1 LAALQERA
9 TPGLP
14 NAQNLSEDAEYVEDF
29 VTVSHADAAWQHC
42 AAGLLCNCSNCPILV
57 STATGPPEQFR
68 QNARKTK
75 DEADMAYAN
84 SSRVVS
90 VSLTDRLVA
99 VVSVMRAA
107 LQRRRVY
114 EQTLRE
120 LRDLSD
126 RDLADLGIHRSLIPT
141 VAKEAAYGK

>member
-1 LAALQERA
+1 
-9 TPGLP
+9 
-14 NAQNLSEDAEYVEDF
+14 
-29 VTVSHADAAWQHC
+29 
-42 AAGLLCNCSNCPILV
+42 
-57 STATGPPEQFR
+57 
-68 QNARKTK
+68 
-75 DEADMAYAN
+75 MAYAN